1 MHSLLRKLSF
11 VQLSSGQAGL
21 FCRIFSTAYTVCH
34 LHFYHTSCTQFVTYN
49 FTTLHRHSLS
59 PTFLQHFSGSAMIVL
74 RPRDLQ
80 DVLFTCDSSLHRG
93 GATCFDEYIIFA
105 FPSHIEELALHINAL
120 ELFVLI
126 MAVNVWAPRLTGSR
140 FQISCHDDAAV
151 QAVLSGRTQDAF
163 MQRRFKQL

>member
-1 MHSLLRKLSF
+1 
-11 VQLSSGQAGL
+11 
-21 FCRIFSTAYTVCH
+21 
-34 LHFYHTSCTQFVTYN
+34 
-49 FTTLHRHSLS
+49 
-59 PTFLQHFSGSAMIVL
+59 MIVL
-74 RPRDLQ
+74 SPRDLQ

-105 FPSHIEELALHINAL
+105 LPSHIEELALHINAL

-140 FQISCHDDAAV
+140 FQILCHDDAAV